1 MSLRMRCHRWMALLT
16 LSIAS
21 LPALPADPPSLRA
34 LFVGIGTYQN
44 ADAAGLREL
53 RGPANDVSAVKNL
66 VIERFGLKGTNATV
80 LLNEQATRTSVLA
93 AIKKVLVDDAKSGD
107 VALFY
112 FSGHGSRAFD
122 ASSDEPSKFDST
134 ILPYDARAKEGQA
147 LDIID
152 DELGALV
159 SASLAKGA
167 KPVVI
172 LDSCNSGTGIR
183 FHAQA
188 RFAPPI
194 KRAAAITTAASEPL
208 SMREIASGHG
218 TLLAAAQDTE
228 EALEME
234 RDGVVHGE
242 FTRALVAVLKSSEPG
257 VTYLDVLTRVRINLG
272 GLGVP
277 HRPQGEGDLQQ
288 RFLGTGP
295 LGRPP
300 ILAES
305 VDASTVR
312 LKIGAASAVTVG
324 SRYDFFG
331 TAAAATA
338 AKSPLASG
346 VVQDVQ
352 PDSATVQLASAAATL
367 PSILFALE
375 RSHAY
380 GDLKLQVAIVGGIDT
395 QRTQLEAVLA
405 KLDYVKV
412 VKAGA
417 ATHWLQIKDVEVH
430 LTLADG
436 SSLGYPTKLGTD
448 LEESLALQ
456 LVRLA
461 HVHALLALKNP
472 KRPKSPIMA
481 SIVLANSEADS
492 AVTSP
497 TMRDGEARVGLNQT
511 YKVTLFNTEAKAR
524 HVYLLN
530 LAASLCVNLLSP
542 PPGGKDE
549 PLIGLSRTKLL
560 KAGPARG
567 RETFLIIATDTPI
580 SVDALPQR
588 CLDPNSMRT
597 AVAKRYADPLAQLLG
612 NARSTRRGEQPSLPL
627 DGWSTGFL
635 TMVVD

>member
-1 MSLRMRCHRWMALLT
+1 MCCQRWLALLV
-16 LSIAS
+16 LSITS
-21 LPALPADPPSLRA
+21 LPALPAEPPVLRA
-34 LFVGIGTYQN
+34 LFVGVGTYQN
-44 ADAAGLREL
+44 AEAAGLREL
-53 RGPANDVSAVKNL
+53 RGPANDVSAVKM
-66 VIERFGLKGTNATV
+66 VVSDRFGLKGANTTV
-80 LLNEQATRTSVLA
+80 LLNEQATRSALLD

-112 FSGHGSRAFD
+112 FSGHGSRVFD

-134 ILPYDARAKEGQA
+134 ILPYDARAQTGQA

-152 DELGALV
+152 DDLGAIV
-159 SASLAKGA
+159 SASLAKGV
-167 KPVVI
+167 KPIVI

-183 FHAQA
+183 FQAQA
-188 RFAPPI
+188 RYAPPL
-194 KRAAAITTAASEPL
+194 KRVAAIAAAASAPH

-242 FTRALVAVLKSSEPG
+242 FTRALVVVLKSAETD
-257 VTYLDVLTRVRINLG
+257 VTYLDVLTRVRVSLAE
-272 GLGVP
+272 LGVP

-295 LGRPP
+295 LGHPP
-300 ILAES
+300 ILAEK
-305 VDASTVR
+305 VDANTAR

-331 TAAAATA
+331 TAAAAVGG
-338 AKSPLASG
+338 KPPLASG
-346 VVQDVQ
+346 LVQDVQ
-352 PDSATVQLASAAATL
+352 PDSATVQLTSAPSTL

-380 GDLKLQVAIVGGIDT
+380 GDLKLQIAIVGGT
-395 QRTQLEAVLA
+395 EPQRAQLEAALA
-405 KLDYVKV
+405 KLDYVKA
-412 VKAGA
+412 VKQTA
-417 ATHWLQIKDVEVH
+417 ATYWLDVKDAEVQ
-430 LTLADG
+430 LSQADG
-436 SSLGYPTKLGTD
+436 SSLGYPAKLGTD
-448 LEESLALQ
+448 LDDSLALQ
-456 LVRLA
+456 LARLA

-472 KRPKSPIMA
+472 KRPKSPITA
-481 SIVLANSEADS
+481 NIVLAKSEADS
-492 AVTSP
+492 TVIGPA
-497 TMRDGEARVGLNQT
+497 MRDGEARVALNHT
-511 YKVTLFNTEAKAR
+511 YKVTLFNTEARAR
-524 HVYLLN
+524 HVYVLN
-530 LAASLCVNLLSP
+530 LATNLCVHLLSP

-560 KAGPARG
+560 RAGPERG
-567 RETFLIIATDTPI
+567 RETFLVIATDTPI

-588 CLDPNSMRT
+588 CLDPASMRT
-597 AVAKRYADPLAQLLG
+597 AVAKRYADPLSQLLG
-612 NARSTRRGEQPSLPL
+612 NARSTRRGAQRSLPL